1 MNNPIA
7 KSNLFMTPASFE
19 ELSEIIESIGSQE
32 EKRMAWMGAMLA
44 LNLAHDLIESA
55 HIKEQV

>member
-19 ELSEIIESIGSQE
+19 ELSEIIESIGSSE